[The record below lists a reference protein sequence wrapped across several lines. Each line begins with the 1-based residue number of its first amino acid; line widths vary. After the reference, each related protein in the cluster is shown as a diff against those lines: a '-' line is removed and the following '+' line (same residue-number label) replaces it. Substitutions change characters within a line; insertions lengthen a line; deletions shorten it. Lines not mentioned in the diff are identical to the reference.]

1 MLEISKTSKTIV
13 VIVITFIITV
23 YFNVLVVQTGYDNEI
38 PIYHHD
44 KISDFLQSVLF
55 CFGAI
60 PFIVFVIIYYLYT
73 LFFELC
79 NSKERIFLISIILA
93 LGMGMYWQYISDY
106 KETHRWELVYKTSL
120 TLQEINWIDGIERSC
135 KRANKGGSLECK
147 TSLIPDK
154 ELHEHWD
161 YENAKA
167 EAAAERDADLP
178 NCYRC

>member
-79 NSKERIFLISIILA
+79 NSKERIFLISIINCSCVVINSLMS
-93 LGMGMYWQYISDY
+93 GVCFTSFIVSDSG
-106 KETHRWELVYKTSL
+106 R
-120 TLQEINWIDGIERSC
+120 I
-135 KRANKGGSLECK
+135 GS
-147 TSLIPDK
+147 
-154 ELHEHWD
+154 
-161 YENAKA
+161 
-167 EAAAERDADLP
+167 
-178 NCYRC
+178 